1 MLLGRSTGI
10 DDEDRGTMTRRSQ
23 NGSSILILSMT
34 LLVLVPDILTAGQ
47 GWSPTAA
54 AQLTIPQ
61 KLSVSVGMAGIPWGR
76 IWSDDG
82 GLLVRLEPGLSG
94 GKLHVGFRSAFSI
107 LFFPAVASDI
117 CGSVLY

>member
-1 MLLGRSTGI
+1 M
-10 DDEDRGTMTRRSQ
+10 
-23 NGSSILILSMT
+23 
-34 LLVLVPDILTAGQ
+34 
-47 GWSPTAA
+47 
-54 AQLTIPQ
+54 
-61 KLSVSVGMAGIPWGR
+61 GMAGIPWGR

-117 CGSVLY
+117 CGSVLYGSVLYTWNDPWGGLENDQTYLGTEFRATAVPLVLSFGLYGHVAGNDDEHDWLFSAGGGIGF